1 MNYSNTARLPH
12 VRALP
17 FFFQLDTAPVSRR
30 IPFPEGSEG
39 GGGPQR
45 VHNTVSELL
54 QAEPENSSVSCL
66 A

>member
-1 MNYSNTARLPH
+1 MKYSNMAWLPCT
-12 VRALP
+12 RALP
-17 FFFQLDTAPVSRR
+17 FFFRLGTAPVSRR

-39 GGGPQR
+39 GVG
-45 VHNTVSELL
+45 VSELL

>member
-39 GGGPQR
+39 GGGAR
-45 VHNTVSELL
+45 KECTTLLVSFFKPSLKT
-54 QAEPENSSVSCL
+54 AVFPV
-66 A
+66 